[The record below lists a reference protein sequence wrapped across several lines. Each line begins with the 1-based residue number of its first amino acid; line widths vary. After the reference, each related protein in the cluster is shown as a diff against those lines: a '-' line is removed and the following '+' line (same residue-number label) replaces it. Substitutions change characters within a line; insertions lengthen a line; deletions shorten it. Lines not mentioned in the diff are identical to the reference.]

1 MIMSTYLT
9 GMGWVTPLGA
19 GLDEVWARLMAGDT
33 AEVKT
38 IANPETGRGLA
49 YAPVPMKLVEALG
62 RNPRLRR
69 ASAISYFAV
78 AAGLA
83 ALENAGITMTP
94 ELAAQ
99 TAVVFAISSGGVAYT
114 RRFYEQLV
122 KQGANAAS
130 PLLFP
135 ETVYN
140 APASHFAAQLGIDG
154 ASYTLV
160 GDSSVG
166 LAAMKFAEQLL
177 DTGDLAQV
185 VVVGSEEMDWVLC
198 EAYRDW
204 RLARGGDAGSRGA
217 LLEEGAAAVVLA
229 REGRTKIAA
238 LHDGV
243 SVFRRRDAGR
253 ALDRVFADLMGKC
266 AVDAIIGCANGTF
279 ADRAESAAIAH
290 HCPKAAAYFPQRVF
304 GEALGASALMQ
315 VIVGALALAKGGLPG
330 GEERGATLK
339 TALISTLG
347 FNQQASGLVLARR
360 QVGSGALNPNPL
372 AGPTS

>member
-1 MIMSTYLT
+1 MIMSTYIA

-19 GLDEVWARLMAGDT
+19 GLDDVWARLMAGDT

-38 IANPETGRGLA
+38 ITNPETGRALA

-69 ASAISYFAV
+69 SSAISYFAV

-160 GDSSVG
+160 GDASVG
-166 LAAMKFAEQLL
+166 LAALKFAEQLL
-177 DTGDLAQV
+177 DTSDVSQV
-185 VVVGSEEMDWVLC
+185 VVVGSEEIDWVLC
-198 EAYRDW
+198 EAYREW
-204 RLARGGDAGSRGA
+204 RLARGADAGSRGA
-217 LLEEGAAAVVLA
+217 LLAEGAAAVVLA
-229 REGRTKIAA
+229 REGRTKIAT

-243 SVFRRRDAGR
+243 SVFRRSEAAA
-253 ALDRVFADLMGKC
+253 ALDRVFADLVC
-266 AVDAIIGCANGTF
+266 ESSADAVIGCANGTF
-279 ADRAESAAIAH
+279 VDRIERAAIAQ
-290 HCPKAAAYFPQRVF
+290 HCPLAAAYFPKRAF

-315 VIVGALALAKGGLPG
+315 VIAGALALAKRGMPG
-330 GEERGATLK
+330 AEHRAVAVKSVLV
-339 TALISTLG
+339 STLG
-347 FNQQASGLVLARR
+347 FNQQASGLLLSPA
-360 QVGSGALNPNPL
+360 
-372 AGPTS
+372 

>member
-1 MIMSTYLT
+1 MSAHIA

-19 GLDEVWARLMAGDT
+19 GLEEVWVRLIAGDT
-33 AEVKT
+33 AEVKA
-38 IANPETGRGLA
+38 IANPETGRALA

-69 ASAISYFAV
+69 SSAISYFAV

-99 TAVVFAISSGGVAYT
+99 TAVVVAISSGGVAYT

-160 GDSSVG
+160 GDASVG
-166 LAAMKFAEQLL
+166 LAALKFAEQLL
-177 DTGDLAQV
+177 DTSDLAQV
-185 VVVGSEEMDWVLC
+185 VVVGSEEFDWVLC
-198 EAYRDW
+198 AAYREW
-204 RLARGGDAGSRGA
+204 RLARGADGCGA
-217 LLEEGAAAVVLA
+217 LLAEGAAAVVLA
-229 REGRTKIAA
+229 RAGRVKIAA

-243 SVFRRRDAGR
+243 SVFRQSESAA
-253 ALDRVFADLMGKC
+253 ALDRVFADLLRESSAD
-266 AVDAIIGCANGTF
+266 AVIGCANGTF
-279 ADRAESAAIAH
+279 VDRIERVAIAR
-290 HCPKAAAYFPQRVF
+290 HCPLATAYFPKRAF

-315 VIVGALALAKGGLPG
+315 VIAGALALAKDEVPGAAQRGL
-330 GEERGATLK
+330 AVK
-339 TALISTLG
+339 SALVSTLG
-347 FNQQASGLVLARR
+347 FNQQASGLVLTA
-360 QVGSGALNPNPL
+360 A
-372 AGPTS
+372 